1 MGNSISSNWMKF
13 YDENILAFFQ
23 SLKDNPFSLFTAIL
37 DLAIVIFLLYAFFRM
52 VKGSRAWQLIKGIA
66 FLIIAT
72 WVSGLLNLNILN
84 SILTGI
90 MNWGVIALVVIFQ
103 PELRRG
109 LEQLGTNKL
118 TKFFGIQSD
127 LATKTK
133 EDVYK
138 DAVLQI
144 GSYEPFI
151 VQEASYEKFKRIW
164 GKQGLGFLVQEVS
177 RKDKCIKVHC
187 YYGSSTYDSKEMS
200 LLIEWLV
207 QEAKQH
213 NIETKS
219 KAELDSLVKSWG
231 N

>member
-23 SLKDNPFSLFTAIL
+23 SLKDNPFSLFTTIL
-37 DLAIVIFLLYAFFRM
+37 YLEIVIFLLYAFFRM

-72 WVSGLLNLNILN
+72 WISGLLNLNILN

-118 TKFFGIQSD
+118 TKFFIPIQLCVPLIRFQLKKELGIVPKISGP
-127 LATKTK
+127 ARAN
-133 EDVYK
+133 V
-138 DAVLQI
+138 
-144 GSYEPFI
+144 
-151 VQEASYEKFKRIW
+151 
-164 GKQGLGFLVQEVS
+164 
-177 RKDKCIKVHC
+177 
-187 YYGSSTYDSKEMS
+187 
-200 LLIEWLV
+200 
-207 QEAKQH
+207 
-213 NIETKS
+213 
-219 KAELDSLVKSWG
+219 
-231 N
+231 

>member
-1 MGNSISSNWMKF
+1 MEECKQHGKLTDISIDFQTRKPKISILLDSNGLT
-13 YDENILAFFQ
+13 NIEELNG
-23 SLKDNPFSLFTAIL
+23 LK
-37 DLAIVIFLLYAFFRM
+37 
-52 VKGSRAWQLIKGIA
+52 
-66 FLIIAT
+66 
-72 WVSGLLNLNILN
+72 LNIELKKWYKKR
-84 SILTGI
+84 SIDANAYCWLLCDK
-90 MNWGVIALVVIFQ
+90 IAKKITTEDAVV
-103 PELRRG
+103 
-109 LEQLGTNKL
+109 
-118 TKFFGIQSD
+118 
-127 LATKTK
+127 TK

-164 GKQGLGFLVQEVS
+164 GKQGLGFLVQEVN
-177 RKDKCIKVHC
+177 RKDKCIKVHA

-231 N
+231 D

>member
-1 MGNSISSNWMKF
+1 MLCDK
-13 YDENILAFFQ
+13 
-23 SLKDNPFSLFTAIL
+23 
-37 DLAIVIFLLYAFFRM
+37 
-52 VKGSRAWQLIKGIA
+52 IA
-66 FLIIAT
+66 KKITTEDA
-72 WVSGLLNLNILN
+72 
-84 SILTGI
+84 
-90 MNWGVIALVVIFQ
+90 VV
-103 PELRRG
+103 
-109 LEQLGTNKL
+109 
-118 TKFFGIQSD
+118 
-127 LATKTK
+127 TK

-207 QEAKQH
+207 QEAKIH

-231 N
+231 D